1 MSEDEIFALLVCAGL
16 TLFTWVR
23 WAWVAASVRTLRTAP
38 AAYGAAGM
46 AVPVAAALLFAVLAR
61 FASHDVRDNG
71 VYIGFYLVMGAAMV
85 AVGVWLLDR
94 LGLSLRDDVLER
106 RNPAACFAWA
116 GALIGLTLAFAGANI
131 GDGPG
136 WWVVVFSAGLSMGTV
151 LAGWLIVDRVAHT
164 GEAIVVERDLAKAL
178 RMAGWF
184 VATGAVTGRAAA
196 GNWVSAAATVRDFWK
211 VGAGAILLIV
221 CAAVGEAAVRARPDG
236 GENAAAR
243 GLFGALAWVA
253 AATGYLAW
261 VGLW

>member
-1 MSEDEIFALLVCAGL
+1 MRS
-16 TLFTWVR
+16 
-23 WAWVAASVRTLRTAP
+23 LRTAP

-46 AVPVAAALLFAVLAR
+46 AVPVAGALLFAVLAR
-61 FASHDVRDNG
+61 FASHDVRDDA
-71 VYIGFYLVMGAAMV
+71 VYIGFYLLMGGALV
-85 AVGVWLLDR
+85 ALGVWALDR

-151 LAGWLIVDRVAHT
+151 LAGWLIVDRLAHA
-164 GEAIVVERDLAKAL
+164 GEAIVVERDVAKAL

-184 VATGAVTGRAAA
+184 VAMGAITGRAAA

-211 VGAGAILLIV
+211 VGVGAILLIV
-221 CAAVGEAAVRARPDG
+221 CATVGEAAVRARPDG

-243 GLFGALAWVA
+243 GLLGAMIWLA
-253 AATGYLAW
+253 AAIGFLAW
-261 VGLW
+261 VGPW